1 MRVCVLLPALAL
13 LSRASCQCLSSSDTS
28 PPPRLPILRRT
39 TFFSL
44 GLLRKALPP
53 SGNFLISPFSVWSAL
68 VLAYFGSR
76 GKTKAELEQVL
87 RLTNR
92 EDTLALFRAL
102 ERRYDSQEANQN
114 YTINSANRIYFDQSI
129 PVREC
134 VGKVLDDKVKLI
146 DFNRPDAAAADI
158 NAFINAETRGKIPK
172 LIEPSFVKDAKMV
185 LTNAVYFK
193 GFWKYPFNPQRTH
206 KDNFFINP
214 KAALQVDMMSQTGNF
229 KYVDSEKLHAQVLE
243 MPYKGDAVSMVVLLP
258 RSGRAKEV
266 DRLVRRLRPRR
277 LVSVLKAMP
286 SVPVRV
292 KFPKIIVES
301 ALEDELISTLK
312 NMGIRDLFSS
322 AADLTDFTHVRGL
335 MVTRAIHK
343 ALMEVDEEGA
353 EAAAATVLVITKSS
367 MTPKTTFT
375 CNRPFVF
382 YIKDN
387 EANNIL
393 FMGVYRGL

>member
-1 MRVCVLLPALAL
+1 MRVCVLLPP
-13 LSRASCQCLSSSDTS
+13 SPSCHGPAVSAS
-28 PPPRLPILRRT
+28 PPPTPRRPRGSR
-39 TFFSL
+39 FSGDDPFSL
-44 GLLRKALPP
+44 DLLKALPP
-53 SGNFLISPFSVWSAL
+53 GELHLALQRLERPRPRLLRLRGN
-68 VLAYFGSR
+68 
-76 GKTKAELEQVL
+76 TKAELEQVL

-92 EDTLALFRAL
+92 RTRSPCSGPSNGGD
-102 ERRYDSQEANQN
+102 YDSQEANQN

-172 LIEPSFVKDAKMV
+172 LIEPSFVEDAKMV

-206 KDNFFINP
+206 KDNFFVTRKRSPSGYDVANGKFQIWCWRCP
-214 KAALQVDMMSQTGNF
+214 T
-229 KYVDSEKLHAQVLE
+229 
-243 MPYKGDAVSMVVLLP
+243 GDAVSMVVLLP